1 MLERIEKLQVLTV
14 GLLVVLGLL
23 IGTRT
28 LITAFSGNSISVTG
42 SAYEIVKSDSGSLS
56 FNINVKRTNKNEAY
70 NALQAQIKT
79 VEKYLTDKNI
89 TKIERKTVNG
99 YYNYKRDEKT
109 GVYTNIPESY
119 NLSQPMTISSDN
131 VDLVKEISNDITG
144 LISQGIDIN
153 VYNVSYNY
161 SKLPE
166 LKISLLEKASIDAK
180 ARAESMLKA
189 THNRVGKISSVRM
202 GVYQITPVDS
212 TDVSDMGI
220 NDSSTIDKKVT
231 AVANVSFKIK

>member
-14 GLLVVLGLL
+14 GLLVVLGIL
-23 IGTRT
+23 IGTKT
-28 LITAFSGNSISVTG
+28 LITAFSGNTISVTG

-56 FNINVKRTNKNEAY
+56 FNINAKRVNKNEAY
-70 NALQAQIKT
+70 NAMQTQIKT

-99 YYNYKRDEKT
+99 YYNYKRDDK
-109 GVYTNIPESY
+109 GAYTNIPESY

-131 VDLVKEISNDITG
+131 VDLIKEISNDITG

-166 LKISLLEKASIDAK
+166 LKVALLEKASIDAK